1 MYDMD
6 RAGAYWQDQ
15 LIFWGPKV
23 LIALLILLAT
33 WIVARI
39 VKWAMQKAI
48 AGTPALQKHT
58 PGNQQETIGQQI
70 GTIAKLIIWLV
81 GLMAALT

>member
-39 VKWAMQKAI
+39 VKWAMQ
-48 AGTPALQKHT
+48 
-58 PGNQQETIGQQI
+58 
-70 GTIAKLIIWLV
+70 
-81 GLMAALT
+81 